1 MYKGLLHFHS
11 YWAYLALA
19 ALVIATVYSIY
30 SLVNKKPFTKQS
42 KTITMLGLMFTHIQM
57 VLGFILYFVSP
68 FGVKNFSGDAMKDSS
83 ARLLMLEHPLMMIIG
98 ITLITI
104 GYSQA
109 KRAKEDHTKFKKISI
124 FYTLGIILI
133 FARIPWTNWLG

>member
-30 SLVNKKPFTKQS
+30 SLVNKKQFTKQS

-68 FGVKNFSGDAMKDSS
+68 FGVKNFSGDAMKDST

-109 KRAKEDHTKFKKISI
+109 KRAKEDQTKFKKISI